1 MDTQVFEVG
10 SQTSGRD
17 RLECR
22 LATVFCLTAA
32 TTAAYSTLTLALL
45 GEVRELV
52 RTQQEL
58 LALGS
63 VAMTLHVGRI
73 DIVLDGTRLNSC
85 EETTLLLYLE
95 EDLPALHGQTVGEV
109 LHIIR
114 ACTWVNHRIEVT
126 FLLQQ
131 QLLVTGDT
139 L

>member
-10 SQTSGRD
+10 SQSSGRD
-17 RLECR
+17 SLECR
-22 LATVFCLTAA
+22 LATVFCFTAA

-58 LALGS
+58 LALGRIT
-63 VAMTLHVGRI
+63 MTLHVGGI
-73 DIVLDGTRLNSC
+73 DVILYGSSLHGSQ
-85 EETTLLLYLE
+85 EATLLLYLE
-95 EDLPALHGQTVGEV
+95 EDLPAFHGQTVRQM
-109 LHIIR
+109 LHIVR
-114 ACTWVNHRIEVT
+114 ACTRVNHCIEVA